1 MDIFIRAST
10 PLLRYAPEDVVLDIG
25 AGPGYLAVHLK
36 DRVKEIHCLEA
47 SEKYLRVGRDRLRNE
62 KNVFFHLLRAD
73 YTDLS
78 FLQDRK
84 FTIVICKSVIQ
95 YYRSVDEVDA
105 LIENVR
111 KIAAPGCR
119 FLIAD
124 IPGNAGW
131 LSDIWGVLR
140 GGYRAGFLKESL
152 FFFLRARMSE
162 YYRLRSSAGLL
173 TLSRQQLE
181 QLISR
186 LALRADILDLPLT
199 YVENRKHLLIR
210 Y

>member
-1 MDIFIRAST
+1 
-10 PLLRYAPEDVVLDIG
+10 
-25 AGPGYLAVHLK
+25 
-36 DRVKEIHCLEA
+36 
-47 SEKYLRVGRDRLRNE
+47 
-62 KNVFFHLLRAD
+62 
-73 YTDLS
+73 
-78 FLQDRK
+78 
-84 FTIVICKSVIQ
+84 
-95 YYRSVDEVDA
+95 DEVDA

-152 FFFLRARMSE
+152 LFFLRARMSE